1 MKIKKIVPSIK
12 MNSLLKLEFFKSLS
26 FPTKEA
32 GMEFIKQ
39 NPKLKKAIDE
49 KINELEETKYQVIE
63 TIKEKVFPKFDSQK
77 EVFMIQV
84 KGKRAEKLAH
94 KKDLQK
100 QALKEELRAELLNE
114 IKQEEKQEKANKMK
128 KNYPKAY
135 PEIDNELLAKLPDLE
150 SLFNIVIKK
159 IDNETI
165 DEDNI
170 VIVEKQKANVEKA
183 LEMLKKA
190 MSVLEKIDQE

>member
-1 MKIKKIVPSIK
+1 
-12 MNSLLKLEFFKSLS
+12 MNSLLKLEFFKSLG
-26 FPTKEA
+26 FPTKES
-32 GMEFIKQ
+32 GVEFIKQ
-39 NPKLKKAIDE
+39 NPKLKKAIEEKVDE
-49 KINELEETKYQVIE
+49 IEETKYQVIE

-114 IKQEEKQEKANKMK
+114 LQEENQEKANKMK

-135 PEIDNELLAKLPDLE
+135 PEIDDELLSKLPDLE
-150 SLFNIVIKK
+150 SLFNTVIKK

-165 DEDNI
+165 DDDNI

-190 MSVLEKIDQE
+190 ILVMEKLNE